1 MTFGV
6 EYILSAKLCGF
17 KFGENIK
24 ISLRYKNFIK
34 LYLACGF
41 MLCTG
46 VLGGGSVQN
55 LYNGDTL
62 QVSDKPLYGAA
73 FAYETIKA
81 VTVIPEDKQKKEEH
95 KAVTT
100 NRNYDK
106 GVASEKYAAPED
118 KEEFYIPNPLDELTL
133 RRIRETNR
141 QGAQAVK
148 AEKRKNDV
156 TIDSKV
162 LEYFDERGEVEA
174 RGNVVVTS
182 STGTV
187 ITSDRALYDKN
198 ANVVKLF
205 GNVVLKKDSS
215 VINGEYML
223 VDLNEE
229 NALIDAP
236 VMNVGGVIRLHAAE
250 GYAYTD
256 RLEAINGN
264 VELAKKVEMCLQT
277 SGFNSY
283 DSMLLQDDVV
293 SFDTKKQRLSPYK
306 IKTKEIIVKP
316 GKDHDSLILKN
327 ADLYYKKTKLV
338 SMASMELFADK
349 EMNRIEA
356 NIPLEIGSISH
367 FGQYVGLGYIF
378 KLPTGANLKL
388 APALVYDEEFGVGV
402 IGRLKS
408 KRLSLEAAWAT
419 SSENLIIDG
428 EYKFTERLKADFA
441 RHAYKDEWFIGSKRA
456 GHLAQLVYDDRY
468 NVRDIDAV
476 FRQRFTAGYAS
487 DYRTK
492 HQERDNYGT
501 MRLRWQAELRKHI
514 MGISNEE
521 QDMYLNFGALA
532 QTMATVYGTGETFG
546 LVRGGPYFD
555 SRVKNWQSRIS
566 YTIAGENGKSPFEF
580 DEYTYGKS
588 SIDIDES
595 LKLGKYLSVGYRGV
609 ISPLKDN
616 TKDDLLTENRFYAI
630 AGPEDIKVA
639 FSYDTIRSSVNFDFM
654 FLLGTD
660 TSSIEYDKITVRDP
674 DKLKK
679 KDGSLNK
686 DKGLWRV
693 KVPEDL

>member
-1 MTFGV
+1 
-6 EYILSAKLCGF
+6 
-17 KFGENIK
+17 
-24 ISLRYKNFIK
+24 
-34 LYLACGF
+34 

-46 VLGGGSVQN
+46 IFGGSDLQN
-55 LYNGDTL
+55 PYSKDGIM
-62 QVSDKPLYGAA
+62 SGKSMHGAA
-73 FAYETIKA
+73 FAYETVRA
-81 VTVIPEDKQKKEEH
+81 VTVIPEDKKEKEEF

-100 NRNYDK
+100 NRHYDRGAVVK
-106 GVASEKYAAPED
+106 GYTIPED
-118 KEEFYIPNPLDELTL
+118 KKEFTIPNPLDEITL
-133 RRIRETNR
+133 RKIRETNR
-141 QGAQAVK
+141 AGAQAVK
-148 AEKRKNDV
+148 AEKDKSAI

-174 RGNVVVTS
+174 RGNVVVKS

-187 ITSDRALYDKN
+187 ITSDRAIYDKN
-198 ANVVKLF
+198 ANIVKLF
-205 GNVVLKKDSS
+205 GNVVLKKDAN

-229 NALIDAP
+229 NALIDSP
-236 VMNVGGVIRLHAAE
+236 IINIGSVIRLHAAE

-256 RLEAINGN
+256 RFEAINGN
-264 VELAKKVEMCLQT
+264 VELARKVEMCLQT
-277 SGFNSY
+277 SGFNRY
-283 DSMLLQDDVV
+283 DNMLIQDDVV

-306 IKTKEIIVKP
+306 IKTKEILVKP

-349 EMNRIEA
+349 EMNQIEA

-378 KLPTGANLKL
+378 KLPMGGNLKV
-388 APALVYDEEFGVGV
+388 APALVYDDEFGVGV
-402 IGRLKS
+402 LGRLKT
-408 KRLSLEAAWAT
+408 KRLNLEAAWAT
-419 SSENLIIDG
+419 SSENLIVDG
-428 EYKFTERLKADFA
+428 EYNFTDRLKADFA

-456 GHLAQLVYDDRY
+456 GHLAQLVYEDSY

-476 FRQRFTAGYAS
+476 FKQRFTAGYAS
-487 DYRTK
+487 DYQTE

-521 QDMYLNFGALA
+521 QDMYLNFGALT
-532 QTMATVYGTGETFG
+532 QTMATVYGTGETFA
-546 LVRGGPYFD
+546 LVRGGPYID
-555 SRVKNWQSRIS
+555 SRIKNWQSRIR
-566 YTIAGENGKSPFEF
+566 YAIGGTNGRSPFEF

-616 TKDDLLTENRFYAI
+616 DDKDLLTENRFYAI

-660 TSSIEYDKITVRDP
+660 STNIEYDKITVREP
-674 DKLKK
+674 DKLQKT
-679 KDGSLNK
+679 DRGVNK

>member
-1 MTFGV
+1 
-6 EYILSAKLCGF
+6 
-17 KFGENIK
+17 
-24 ISLRYKNFIK
+24 
-34 LYLACGF
+34 

-46 VLGGGSVQN
+46 IFGGNDLQN
-55 LYNGDTL
+55 PYSKDGIM
-62 QVSDKPLYGAA
+62 SGKSMHGAA
-73 FAYETIKA
+73 FDYETVRA
-81 VTVIPEDKQKKEEH
+81 VTVVPEDKKEKEEF

-100 NRNYDK
+100 NRHYDRGAVVK
-106 GVASEKYAAPED
+106 GYTIPED
-118 KEEFYIPNPLDELTL
+118 KKEFTIPNPLDEITL
-133 RRIRETNR
+133 RKIRETNR
-141 QGAQAVK
+141 AGAQAVK
-148 AEKRKNDV
+148 AEKDKSAI

-174 RGNVVVTS
+174 RGNVVVKS

-187 ITSDRALYDKN
+187 ITSDRAIYDKN
-198 ANVVKLF
+198 ANIVKLF
-205 GNVVLKKDSS
+205 GNVVLKKDAN

-229 NALIDAP
+229 NALIDSP
-236 VMNVGGVIRLHAAE
+236 IINIGSVIRLHAAE

-256 RLEAINGN
+256 RFEAINGN
-264 VELAKKVEMCLQT
+264 VELARKVEMCLQT
-277 SGFNSY
+277 SGFNKY
-283 DSMLLQDDVV
+283 DSMLIQDDVV

-306 IKTKEIIVKP
+306 IKTKEILVKP

-349 EMNRIEA
+349 EMNQIEA

-378 KLPTGANLKL
+378 KLPMGGNLKV
-388 APALVYDEEFGVGV
+388 APALVYDDEFGVGV
-402 IGRLKS
+402 LGRLKT
-408 KRLSLEAAWAT
+408 KRLNLEAAWAT
-419 SSENLIIDG
+419 SSENLIVDG
-428 EYKFTERLKADFA
+428 EYNFTDRLKADFA

-456 GHLAQLVYDDRY
+456 GHLAQLVYEDSY

-476 FRQRFTAGYAS
+476 FKQRFTAGYAS
-487 DYRTK
+487 DYQTE

-521 QDMYLNFGALA
+521 QDMYLNFGALT
-532 QTMATVYGTGETFG
+532 QTMATVYGTGETFA
-546 LVRGGPYFD
+546 LVRGGPYID
-555 SRVKNWQSRIS
+555 SRIKNWQSRIR
-566 YTIAGENGKSPFEF
+566 YAIGGTNGRSPFEF

-616 TKDDLLTENRFYAI
+616 DDKDLLTENRFYAI
-630 AGPEDIKVA
+630 AGPKDIKVA
-639 FSYDTIRSSVNFDFM
+639 LSYDTIRSSVNFDFM

-660 TSSIEYDKITVRDP
+660 STNIEYDKITVREP
-674 DKLKK
+674 DKLQKT
-679 KDGSLNK
+679 DRGVNK

>member
-1 MTFGV
+1 
-6 EYILSAKLCGF
+6 
-17 KFGENIK
+17 
-24 ISLRYKNFIK
+24 
-34 LYLACGF
+34 

-46 VLGGGSVQN
+46 IFGGSDLQN
-55 LYNGDTL
+55 PYSKDGIM
-62 QVSDKPLYGAA
+62 SGKSMHGAA
-73 FAYETIKA
+73 FAYETVRA
-81 VTVIPEDKQKKEEH
+81 VTVIPEDKKEKEEF

-100 NRNYDK
+100 NRHYDRGAVVK
-106 GVASEKYAAPED
+106 GYAIPED
-118 KEEFYIPNPLDELTL
+118 KKEFTIPNPLDEITL
-133 RRIRETNR
+133 RKIRETNR
-141 QGAQAVK
+141 AGAQAVK
-148 AEKRKNDV
+148 AEKDKSAI

-174 RGNVVVTS
+174 RGNVVVKS

-187 ITSDRALYDKN
+187 ITSDRATYDKN
-198 ANVVKLF
+198 ANIVKLF
-205 GNVVLKKDSS
+205 GNVVLKKDAN

-229 NALIDAP
+229 NALIDSP
-236 VMNVGGVIRLHAAE
+236 IINVGSVIRLHAAE

-256 RLEAINGN
+256 RFEAINGN
-264 VELAKKVEMCLQT
+264 VELARKVEMCLQT
-277 SGFNSY
+277 SGFNRY
-283 DSMLLQDDVV
+283 DNMLIQDDVV

-306 IKTKEIIVKP
+306 IKTKEILVKP

-349 EMNRIEA
+349 EMNQIEA

-378 KLPTGANLKL
+378 KLPMGGNLKV
-388 APALVYDEEFGVGV
+388 APALVYDDEFGVGV
-402 IGRLKS
+402 LGRLKT
-408 KRLSLEAAWAT
+408 KRLNLEAAWAT
-419 SSENLIIDG
+419 SSENLIVDG
-428 EYKFTERLKADFA
+428 EYNFTDRLKADFA

-456 GHLAQLVYDDRY
+456 GHLAQLVYEDSY

-476 FRQRFTAGYAS
+476 FKQRFTAGYAS
-487 DYRTK
+487 DYQTE

-521 QDMYLNFGALA
+521 QDMYLNFGALT
-532 QTMATVYGTGETFG
+532 QTMATVYGTGETFA
-546 LVRGGPYFD
+546 LVRGGPYID
-555 SRVKNWQSRIS
+555 SRIKNWQSRIR
-566 YTIAGENGKSPFEF
+566 YAIGGTNGRSPFEF

-616 TKDDLLTENRFYAI
+616 DDKDLLTENRFYAI

-660 TSSIEYDKITVRDP
+660 STNIEYDKITVREP
-674 DKLKK
+674 DKLQKT
-679 KDGSLNK
+679 DRGVNK

>member
-1 MTFGV
+1 
-6 EYILSAKLCGF
+6 
-17 KFGENIK
+17 
-24 ISLRYKNFIK
+24 
-34 LYLACGF
+34 

-46 VLGGGSVQN
+46 IFGGNDLQN
-55 LYNGDTL
+55 PYSKDGIMSGKSMHGT
-62 QVSDKPLYGAA
+62 A
-73 FAYETIKA
+73 FAYETVRA
-81 VTVIPEDKQKKEEH
+81 VTVIPEDKKEKEEF

-100 NRNYDK
+100 NRHYDRGAVVK
-106 GVASEKYAAPED
+106 GYSIPED
-118 KEEFYIPNPLDELTL
+118 KKEFTIPNPLDEITL
-133 RRIRETNR
+133 RKIRETNR
-141 QGAQAVK
+141 AGAQAVK
-148 AEKRKNDV
+148 AEKDKSAI

-174 RGNVVVTS
+174 RGNVVVKS

-187 ITSDRALYDKN
+187 ITSDRATYDKN
-198 ANVVKLF
+198 ANIVKLF
-205 GNVVLKKDSS
+205 GNVVLKKDAN

-229 NALIDAP
+229 NALIDSP
-236 VMNVGGVIRLHAAE
+236 IINIGSVIRLHAAE

-256 RLEAINGN
+256 RFEAINGN
-264 VELAKKVEMCLQT
+264 VELARKVEMCLQT
-277 SGFNSY
+277 SGFNRY
-283 DSMLLQDDVV
+283 DNMLIQDDIV

-306 IKTKEIIVKP
+306 IKTKEILVKP

-349 EMNRIEA
+349 EMNQIEA
-356 NIPLEIGSISH
+356 NIPLEMGSISH

-378 KLPTGANLKL
+378 KLPMGGNLKV
-388 APALVYDEEFGVGV
+388 APALVYDDEFGVGV
-402 IGRLKS
+402 LGRLKT
-408 KRLSLEAAWAT
+408 KRLNLEAAWAT
-419 SSENLIIDG
+419 SSENLIVDG
-428 EYKFTERLKADFA
+428 EYNFTDRLKADFA

-456 GHLAQLVYDDRY
+456 GHLAQLVYEDSY

-476 FRQRFTAGYAS
+476 FKQRFTAGYAS
-487 DYRTK
+487 DYQTE

-521 QDMYLNFGALA
+521 QDMYLNFGALT
-532 QTMATVYGTGETFG
+532 QTMATVYGTGETFA
-546 LVRGGPYFD
+546 LVRGGPYID
-555 SRVKNWQSRIS
+555 SRIKNWQSRIR
-566 YTIAGENGKSPFEF
+566 YAIGGTNGRSPFEF

-616 TKDDLLTENRFYAI
+616 DDKDLLTENRFYAI

-660 TSSIEYDKITVRDP
+660 STNIEYDKITVREP
-674 DKLKK
+674 DKLQKTDK
-679 KDGSLNK
+679 GVNK

>member
-1 MTFGV
+1 
-6 EYILSAKLCGF
+6 
-17 KFGENIK
+17 
-24 ISLRYKNFIK
+24 
-34 LYLACGF
+34 

-46 VLGGGSVQN
+46 IFGGNDLQN
-55 LYNGDTL
+55 PYSKDGIM
-62 QVSDKPLYGAA
+62 SGKSMHGAA
-73 FAYETIKA
+73 FAYETVRA
-81 VTVIPEDKQKKEEH
+81 VTVIPEDKKEKEEF

-100 NRNYDK
+100 NRHYDRGVVVK
-106 GVASEKYAAPED
+106 GYSIPED
-118 KEEFYIPNPLDELTL
+118 KKEFTIPNPLDEITL
-133 RRIRETNR
+133 RKIRETNR
-141 QGAQAVK
+141 AGAQAVK
-148 AEKRKNDV
+148 AEKDKSAI

-174 RGNVVVTS
+174 RGNVVVKS

-187 ITSDRALYDKN
+187 ITSDRATYDKN
-198 ANVVKLF
+198 ANIVKLF
-205 GNVVLKKDSS
+205 GNVVLKKDAN

-229 NALIDAP
+229 NALIDSP
-236 VMNVGGVIRLHAAE
+236 IINIGSVIRLHAAE

-256 RLEAINGN
+256 RFEAINGN
-264 VELAKKVEMCLQT
+264 VELARKVEMCLQT
-277 SGFNSY
+277 SGFNRY
-283 DSMLLQDDVV
+283 DNMLIQDDIV

-306 IKTKEIIVKP
+306 IKTKEILVKP

-349 EMNRIEA
+349 EMNQIEA
-356 NIPLEIGSISH
+356 NIPLEMGSISH

-378 KLPTGANLKL
+378 KLPMGGNLKV
-388 APALVYDEEFGVGV
+388 APALVYDDEFGVGV
-402 IGRLKS
+402 LGRLKT
-408 KRLSLEAAWAT
+408 KRLNLEAAWAT
-419 SSENLIIDG
+419 SSENLIVDG
-428 EYKFTERLKADFA
+428 EYNFTDRLKADFA

-456 GHLAQLVYDDRY
+456 GHLAQLVYEDSY

-476 FRQRFTAGYAS
+476 FKQRFTAGYAS
-487 DYRTK
+487 DYQTE

-521 QDMYLNFGALA
+521 QDMYLNFGALT
-532 QTMATVYGTGETFG
+532 QTMATVYGTGETFA
-546 LVRGGPYFD
+546 LVRGGPYID
-555 SRVKNWQSRIS
+555 SRIKNWQSRIR
-566 YTIAGENGKSPFEF
+566 YAIGGTNGRSPFEF

-616 TKDDLLTENRFYAI
+616 DDKDLLTENRFYAI

-660 TSSIEYDKITVRDP
+660 STNIEYDKITVREP
-674 DKLKK
+674 DKLQKTDK
-679 KDGSLNK
+679 GVNK

>member
-1 MTFGV
+1 
-6 EYILSAKLCGF
+6 
-17 KFGENIK
+17 
-24 ISLRYKNFIK
+24 
-34 LYLACGF
+34 

-46 VLGGGSVQN
+46 IFGGNDLQN
-55 LYNGDTL
+55 PYSKDGIM
-62 QVSDKPLYGAA
+62 SGKSMHGAA
-73 FAYETIKA
+73 FAYETVRA
-81 VTVIPEDKQKKEEH
+81 VTVVPEDKKEKEEF

-100 NRNYDK
+100 NRHYDRGAVVK
-106 GVASEKYAAPED
+106 GYTIPED
-118 KEEFYIPNPLDELTL
+118 KKEFTIPNPLDEITL
-133 RRIRETNR
+133 RKIRETNR
-141 QGAQAVK
+141 AGAQAVK
-148 AEKRKNDV
+148 AEKDKSAI

-174 RGNVVVTS
+174 RGNVVVKS

-187 ITSDRALYDKN
+187 ITSDRAIYDKN
-198 ANVVKLF
+198 ANIVKLF
-205 GNVVLKKDSS
+205 GNVVLKKDAN

-229 NALIDAP
+229 NALIDSP
-236 VMNVGGVIRLHAAE
+236 IINIGSVIRLHAAE

-256 RLEAINGN
+256 RFEAINGN
-264 VELAKKVEMCLQT
+264 VELARKVEMCLQT
-277 SGFNSY
+277 SGFNRY
-283 DSMLLQDDVV
+283 DNMLIQDDVV

-306 IKTKEIIVKP
+306 IKTKEILVKP

-349 EMNRIEA
+349 EMNQIEA

-378 KLPTGANLKL
+378 KLPMGGNLKV
-388 APALVYDEEFGVGV
+388 APALVYDDEFGVGV
-402 IGRLKS
+402 LGRLKT
-408 KRLSLEAAWAT
+408 KRLNLEAAWAT
-419 SSENLIIDG
+419 SSENLIVDG
-428 EYKFTERLKADFA
+428 EYNFTDRLKADFA

-456 GHLAQLVYDDRY
+456 GHLAQLVYEDSY

-476 FRQRFTAGYAS
+476 FKQRFTAGYAS
-487 DYRTK
+487 DYQTE

-521 QDMYLNFGALA
+521 QDMYLNFGALT
-532 QTMATVYGTGETFG
+532 QTMATVYGTGETFA
-546 LVRGGPYFD
+546 LVRGGPYID
-555 SRVKNWQSRIS
+555 SRIKNWQSRIR
-566 YTIAGENGKSPFEF
+566 YAIGGTNGRSPFEF

-616 TKDDLLTENRFYAI
+616 DDKDLLTENRFYAI

-660 TSSIEYDKITVRDP
+660 STNIEYDKITVREP
-674 DKLKK
+674 DKLQKT
-679 KDGSLNK
+679 DRGVNK

>member
-1 MTFGV
+1 
-6 EYILSAKLCGF
+6 
-17 KFGENIK
+17 
-24 ISLRYKNFIK
+24 
-34 LYLACGF
+34 

-46 VLGGGSVQN
+46 IFGGNDLQN
-55 LYNGDTL
+55 PYSKDGIM
-62 QVSDKPLYGAA
+62 SGKSMHGAA
-73 FAYETIKA
+73 FAYETVRA
-81 VTVIPEDKQKKEEH
+81 VTVIPEDKKEKEEF

-100 NRNYDK
+100 NRHYDRGAVIK
-106 GVASEKYAAPED
+106 GYSIPED
-118 KEEFYIPNPLDELTL
+118 KKEFTIPNPLDEITL
-133 RRIRETNR
+133 RKIRETNR
-141 QGAQAVK
+141 AGAQAAK
-148 AEKRKNDV
+148 AEKDKSAI

-174 RGNVVVTS
+174 RGNVVVKS

-187 ITSDRALYDKN
+187 ITSDRAIYDKN
-198 ANVVKLF
+198 ANIVKLF
-205 GNVVLKKDSS
+205 GNVVLKKDAN

-229 NALIDAP
+229 NALIDSP
-236 VMNVGGVIRLHAAE
+236 IINIGSVIRLHAAE

-256 RLEAINGN
+256 RFEAINGN
-264 VELAKKVEMCLQT
+264 VELARKVEMCLQT
-277 SGFNSY
+277 SGFNRY
-283 DSMLLQDDVV
+283 DNMLIQDDVV

-306 IKTKEIIVKP
+306 IKTKEILVKP

-349 EMNRIEA
+349 EMNQIEA

-378 KLPTGANLKL
+378 KLPMGGNLKV
-388 APALVYDEEFGVGV
+388 APALVYDDEFGIGV
-402 IGRLKS
+402 IGRLKT
-408 KRLSLEAAWAT
+408 KRLNLEAAWAT
-419 SSENLIIDG
+419 SSENLIVDG
-428 EYKFTERLKADFA
+428 EYNFTDRLKADFA

-456 GHLAQLVYDDRY
+456 GHLAQLVYEDSY

-476 FRQRFTAGYAS
+476 FKQRFTAGYAS
-487 DYRTK
+487 DYQTE

-521 QDMYLNFGALA
+521 QDMYLNFGALT
-532 QTMATVYGTGETFG
+532 QTMATVYGTGETFA
-546 LVRGGPYFD
+546 LVRGGPYID
-555 SRVKNWQSRIS
+555 SRIKNWQSRIR
-566 YTIAGENGKSPFEF
+566 YAIGGTNGRSPFEF

-616 TKDDLLTENRFYAI
+616 DDKDLLTENRFYAI

-660 TSSIEYDKITVRDP
+660 STNIEYDKITVREP
-674 DKLKK
+674 DKLQKT
-679 KDGSLNK
+679 DRGVNK

>member
-1 MTFGV
+1 
-6 EYILSAKLCGF
+6 
-17 KFGENIK
+17 
-24 ISLRYKNFIK
+24 
-34 LYLACGF
+34 

-46 VLGGGSVQN
+46 IFGGNDLQN
-55 LYNGDTL
+55 PYSKDGIM
-62 QVSDKPLYGAA
+62 SGKSMHGAA
-73 FAYETIKA
+73 FAYETVRA
-81 VTVIPEDKQKKEEH
+81 VTVIPEDKKEKEEF

-100 NRNYDK
+100 NRHYDRGAVVK
-106 GVASEKYAAPED
+106 GYTIPED
-118 KEEFYIPNPLDELTL
+118 KKEFTIPNPLDEITL
-133 RRIRETNR
+133 RKIRETNR
-141 QGAQAVK
+141 AGAQAVK
-148 AEKRKNDV
+148 AEKDKSAI

-174 RGNVVVTS
+174 RGNVVVNS

-187 ITSDRALYDKN
+187 ITSDRATYDKN
-198 ANVVKLF
+198 ANIVKLF
-205 GNVVLKKDSS
+205 GNVVLKKDAN

-229 NALIDAP
+229 NALIDSP
-236 VMNVGGVIRLHAAE
+236 IINIGSVIRLHAAE

-256 RLEAINGN
+256 RFEAINGN
-264 VELAKKVEMCLQT
+264 VELARKVEMCLQT
-277 SGFNSY
+277 SGFNRY
-283 DSMLLQDDVV
+283 DNMLIQDDVV

-306 IKTKEIIVKP
+306 IKTKEILVKP

-349 EMNRIEA
+349 EMNQIEA

-378 KLPTGANLKL
+378 KLPMGGNLKV
-388 APALVYDEEFGVGV
+388 APALVYDDEFGVGV
-402 IGRLKS
+402 LGRLKT
-408 KRLSLEAAWAT
+408 KRLNLEAVWAT
-419 SSENLIIDG
+419 SSENLIVDG
-428 EYKFTERLKADFA
+428 EYNFTDRLKADFA

-456 GHLAQLVYDDRY
+456 GHLAQLVYEDSY

-476 FRQRFTAGYAS
+476 FKQRFTAGYAS
-487 DYRTK
+487 DYQTE

-521 QDMYLNFGALA
+521 QDMYLNFGALT
-532 QTMATVYGTGETFG
+532 QTMATVYGTGETFA
-546 LVRGGPYFD
+546 LVRGGPYID
-555 SRVKNWQSRIS
+555 SRIKNWQSRIR
-566 YTIAGENGKSPFEF
+566 YAIGGTNGRSPFEF

-616 TKDDLLTENRFYAI
+616 DDKDLLTENRFYAI

-660 TSSIEYDKITVRDP
+660 STNIEYDKITVREP
-674 DKLKK
+674 DKLQKT
-679 KDGSLNK
+679 DRGVNK

>member
-1 MTFGV
+1 
-6 EYILSAKLCGF
+6 
-17 KFGENIK
+17 
-24 ISLRYKNFIK
+24 
-34 LYLACGF
+34 

-46 VLGGGSVQN
+46 IFGGNDLQN
-55 LYNGDTL
+55 PYSKDGIM
-62 QVSDKPLYGAA
+62 SGKSMHGAA
-73 FAYETIKA
+73 FAYETVRA
-81 VTVIPEDKQKKEEH
+81 VTVIPEDKKEKEEF

-100 NRNYDK
+100 NRHYDRGAVVK
-106 GVASEKYAAPED
+106 GYSIPED
-118 KEEFYIPNPLDELTL
+118 KKEFTIPNPLDEITL
-133 RRIRETNR
+133 RKIRETNR
-141 QGAQAVK
+141 AGAQAVK
-148 AEKRKNDV
+148 AEKDKSAI

-174 RGNVVVTS
+174 RGNVVVKS

-187 ITSDRALYDKN
+187 ITSDRATYDKN
-198 ANVVKLF
+198 ANIVKLF
-205 GNVVLKKDSS
+205 GNVVLKKDAN

-229 NALIDAP
+229 NALIDSP
-236 VMNVGGVIRLHAAE
+236 IINIGSVIRLHAAE

-256 RLEAINGN
+256 RFEAINGN
-264 VELAKKVEMCLQT
+264 VELARKVEMCLQT
-277 SGFNSY
+277 SGFNRY
-283 DSMLLQDDVV
+283 DNMLIQDDIV

-306 IKTKEIIVKP
+306 IKTKEILVKP

-349 EMNRIEA
+349 EMNQIEA
-356 NIPLEIGSISH
+356 NIPLEMGSISH

-378 KLPTGANLKL
+378 KLPMGGNLKV
-388 APALVYDEEFGVGV
+388 APALVYDDEFGVGV
-402 IGRLKS
+402 LGRLKT
-408 KRLSLEAAWAT
+408 KRLNLEAAWAT
-419 SSENLIIDG
+419 SSENLIVDG
-428 EYKFTERLKADFA
+428 EYNFTDRLKADFA

-456 GHLAQLVYDDRY
+456 GHLAQLVYEDSY

-476 FRQRFTAGYAS
+476 FKQRFTAGYAS
-487 DYRTK
+487 DYQTE

-521 QDMYLNFGALA
+521 QDMYLNFGALT
-532 QTMATVYGTGETFG
+532 QTMATVYGTGETFA
-546 LVRGGPYFD
+546 LVRGGPYID
-555 SRVKNWQSRIS
+555 SRIKNWQSRIR
-566 YTIAGENGKSPFEF
+566 YAIGGTNGRSPFEF

-616 TKDDLLTENRFYAI
+616 DDKDLLTENRFYAI

-660 TSSIEYDKITVRDP
+660 STNIEYDKITVREP
-674 DKLKK
+674 DKLQKTDK
-679 KDGSLNK
+679 GVNK

>member
-1 MTFGV
+1 
-6 EYILSAKLCGF
+6 
-17 KFGENIK
+17 
-24 ISLRYKNFIK
+24 
-34 LYLACGF
+34 

-46 VLGGGSVQN
+46 IFGGNDLQN
-55 LYNGDTL
+55 PYSKDGIM
-62 QVSDKPLYGAA
+62 SGKSMHGAA
-73 FAYETIKA
+73 FAYETVRA
-81 VTVIPEDKQKKEEH
+81 VTVIPEDKKEKEEF

-100 NRNYDK
+100 NRHYDRGAVIK
-106 GVASEKYAAPED
+106 GYSIPED
-118 KEEFYIPNPLDELTL
+118 KKEFTIPNPLDEITL
-133 RRIRETNR
+133 RKIRETNR
-141 QGAQAVK
+141 AGAQAVK
-148 AEKRKNDV
+148 AEKDKSAI

-174 RGNVVVTS
+174 RGNVVVKS

-187 ITSDRALYDKN
+187 ITSDRAIYDKN
-198 ANVVKLF
+198 ANIVKLF
-205 GNVVLKKDSS
+205 GNVVLKKDAN

-229 NALIDAP
+229 NALIDSP
-236 VMNVGGVIRLHAAE
+236 IINIGSVIRLHAAE

-256 RLEAINGN
+256 RFEAINGN
-264 VELAKKVEMCLQT
+264 VELARKVEMCLQT
-277 SGFNSY
+277 SGFNRY
-283 DSMLLQDDVV
+283 DNMLIQDDIV

-306 IKTKEIIVKP
+306 IKTKEILVKP

-349 EMNRIEA
+349 EMNQIEA

-378 KLPTGANLKL
+378 KLPMGGNLKV
-388 APALVYDEEFGVGV
+388 APALVYDDEFGVGV
-402 IGRLKS
+402 LGRLKT
-408 KRLSLEAAWAT
+408 KRLNLEAAWAT
-419 SSENLIIDG
+419 SSENLIVDG
-428 EYKFTERLKADFA
+428 EYNFTDRLKADFA

-456 GHLAQLVYDDRY
+456 GHLAQLVYEDSY

-476 FRQRFTAGYAS
+476 FKQRFTAGYAS
-487 DYRTK
+487 DYQTE

-521 QDMYLNFGALA
+521 QDMYLNFGALT
-532 QTMATVYGTGETFG
+532 QTMATVYGTGETFA
-546 LVRGGPYFD
+546 LVRGGPYID
-555 SRVKNWQSRIS
+555 SRIKNWQSRIR
-566 YTIAGENGKSPFEF
+566 YAIGGTNGRSPFEF

-616 TKDDLLTENRFYAI
+616 DDKDLLTENRFYAI

-660 TSSIEYDKITVRDP
+660 STNIEYDKITVREP
-674 DKLKK
+674 DKLQKT
-679 KDGSLNK
+679 DRGVNK

>member
-1 MTFGV
+1 
-6 EYILSAKLCGF
+6 
-17 KFGENIK
+17 
-24 ISLRYKNFIK
+24 
-34 LYLACGF
+34 

-46 VLGGGSVQN
+46 IFGGNDLQN
-55 LYNGDTL
+55 PYSKDGIM
-62 QVSDKPLYGAA
+62 SGKSMHGAA
-73 FAYETIKA
+73 FAYETVRA
-81 VTVIPEDKQKKEEH
+81 VTVVPEDKKEKEEF

-100 NRNYDK
+100 NRHYDRGAVVK
-106 GVASEKYAAPED
+106 GYTIPED
-118 KEEFYIPNPLDELTL
+118 KKEFTIPNPLDEITL
-133 RRIRETNR
+133 RKIRETNR
-141 QGAQAVK
+141 AGAQAVK
-148 AEKRKNDV
+148 AEKDKSAI

-174 RGNVVVTS
+174 RGNVVVKS

-187 ITSDRALYDKN
+187 ITSDRAIYDKN
-198 ANVVKLF
+198 ANIVKLF
-205 GNVVLKKDSS
+205 GNVVLKKDAN

-229 NALIDAP
+229 NALIDSP
-236 VMNVGGVIRLHAAE
+236 IINIGSVIRLHAAE

-256 RLEAINGN
+256 RFEAINGN
-264 VELAKKVEMCLQT
+264 VELARKVEMCLQT
-277 SGFNSY
+277 SGFNKY
-283 DSMLLQDDVV
+283 DSMLIQDDVV

-306 IKTKEIIVKP
+306 IKTKEILVKP

-349 EMNRIEA
+349 EMNQIEA

-378 KLPTGANLKL
+378 KLPMGGNLKV
-388 APALVYDEEFGVGV
+388 APALVYDDEFGVGV
-402 IGRLKS
+402 LGRLKT
-408 KRLSLEAAWAT
+408 KRLNLEAAWAT
-419 SSENLIIDG
+419 SSENLIVDG
-428 EYKFTERLKADFA
+428 EYNFTDRLKADFA

-456 GHLAQLVYDDRY
+456 GHLAQLVYEDSY

-476 FRQRFTAGYAS
+476 FKQRFTAGYAS
-487 DYRTK
+487 DYQTE

-521 QDMYLNFGALA
+521 QDMYLNFGALT
-532 QTMATVYGTGETFG
+532 QTMATVYGTGETFA
-546 LVRGGPYFD
+546 LVRGGPYID
-555 SRVKNWQSRIS
+555 SRIKNWQSRIR
-566 YTIAGENGKSPFEF
+566 YAIGGTNGRSPFEF

-616 TKDDLLTENRFYAI
+616 DDKDLLTENRFYAI

-660 TSSIEYDKITVRDP
+660 STNIEYDKITVREP
-674 DKLKK
+674 DKLQKT
-679 KDGSLNK
+679 DRGVNK